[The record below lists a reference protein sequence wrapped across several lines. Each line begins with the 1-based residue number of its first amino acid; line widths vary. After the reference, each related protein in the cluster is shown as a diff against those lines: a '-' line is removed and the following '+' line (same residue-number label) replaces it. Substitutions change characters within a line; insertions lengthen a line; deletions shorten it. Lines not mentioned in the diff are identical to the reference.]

1 MIRLIA
7 VLALAFTFAFT
18 CVGQEGSAPPTIHD
32 SSSSHHAHHTSHHH
46 GKRHHGKHHH
56 SAHAANPQ

>member
-7 VLALAFTFAFT
+7 VFALAFTFALT
-18 CVGQEGSAPPTIHD
+18 CAGQKGSAPPATHH
-32 SSSSHHAHHTSHHH
+32 SSSSHHHTSHHH